1 MTIIL
6 AIIKITMMMIYDYN
20 HKDFYDD
27 DDDGDDYNHNDDDDD
42 DDLSLE
48 PLSSQK
54 INRGGLQILLCKRII

>member
-1 MTIIL
+1 
-6 AIIKITMMMIYDYN
+6 MMMIYDYN

-27 DDDGDDYNHNDDDDD
+27 DDDDYNHKDLYDDDDDDYNHNNDNND

>member
-1 MTIIL
+1 
-6 AIIKITMMMIYDYN
+6 MMMIYDYN

>member
-1 MTIIL
+1 
-6 AIIKITMMMIYDYN
+6 MMMIYGYN
-20 HKDFYDD
+20 HKDFYDND
-27 DDDGDDYNHNDDDDD
+27 DDYNHNDDDNDDND